1 MCHPTQWLFLF
12 YILAIWP
19 SLLTC
24 QDRPKKPNCADGSS
38 NKTMCPE
45 RVKKQN
51 CADGERTRIC
61 VPADYIKFELPE
73 DERPTYVKV
82 GVDIKDIPKVN
93 DKDFSITMNA
103 YFIVKWQDRRL
114 IVEKRNRTSKHFI
127 PDRRIPD
134 QPQPQTSTTTT
145 SSLLMDSSTTPTSS
159 NIALH
164 EEGSNRLTAVNLQ
177 ILRSLWLPDVEILNL
192 KAFETHRVLS
202 KLEGVWLDE
211 EHHLI
216 YALATRITF
225 ICPMKFNAFPMDIQR
240 CKFQVGSFNYDMTK
254 MVFENEFVPN
264 EEQAIKSILD
274 YQITIQNLKP
284 EDTHYIALTMNYSV
298 AGFEMILQ
306 RKMSFYIVTYYLP
319 SGLFVVVSWISFLV
333 NPEVIPGRMT
343 LLVTIFLVLI
353 NIFNTIQTNSPKA
366 EGLTAIEAWVIA
378 CIIFVFGAL
387 GEYTVILLKLK
398 LTKLY
403 PKPRQR
409 RARRNGR
416 TPMGPP
422 AGMSAT
428 TALTT
433 SAAAVPL
440 TMMTTATTT
449 TSAASAASEI
459 ISPTMSQFNAL
470 NSNHA
475 LGHLSSRKDYYART
489 DLTFLVVFPL
499 LFLAFNLCYWI
510 SLLFWRRDEE
520 EVHLD

>member
-1 MCHPTQWLFLF
+1 M
-12 YILAIWP
+12 Y
-19 SLLTC
+19 
-24 QDRPKKPNCADGSS
+24 DGAR
-38 NKTMCPE
+38 K
-45 RVKKQN
+45 
-51 CADGERTRIC
+51 
-61 VPADYIKFELPE
+61 
-73 DERPTYVKV
+73 
-82 GVDIKDIPKVN
+82 
-93 DKDFSITMNA
+93 
-103 YFIVKWQDRRL
+103 
-114 IVEKRNRTSKHFI
+114 
-127 PDRRIPD
+127 
-134 QPQPQTSTTTT
+134 T
-145 SSLLMDSSTTPTSS
+145 SSSFIMDDSSTKPTSS
-159 NIALH
+159 HIALH
-164 EEGSNRLTAVNLQ
+164 QEGPGNDLVAINVN
-177 ILRSLWLPDVEILNL
+177 ILPNLWLPDIEILNL

-202 KLEGVWLDE
+202 KLEGVWLDNE
-211 EHHLI
+211 DHI
-216 YALATRITF
+216 TYVIATRITF

-240 CKFQVGSFNYDMTK
+240 CKFQVGSFNYHMDQLVFANE
-254 MVFENEFVPN
+254 MVP
-264 EEQAIKSILD
+264 QANTSIKSILD
-274 YQITIQNLKP
+274 YEITIKDLKP
-284 EDTHYIALTMNYSV
+284 EETHYIALGKNFSV
-298 AGFEMILQ
+298 AGFEMVLQ

-409 RARRNGR
+409 RTRRNGR
-416 TPMGPP
+416 NPMGPP
-422 AGMSAT
+422 TGMSAT

-440 TMMTTATTT
+440 TMMTTTATTT

-459 ISPTMSQFNAL
+459 ISPTMSFNAF
-470 NSNHA
+470 NSANHA
-475 LGHLSSRKDYYART
+475 ANTLGHLSSRKDYYART

-510 SLLFWRRDEE
+510 SLLFWRKDEE
-520 EVHLD
+520 DIHLE